1 MSVGDNKSMRLSLL
15 DDFMVEEILAGE
27 SDATAADGETLRRDI
42 ERAEL
47 LARKSRLKAL
57 REEIDK
63 ERSTSRVVQFDSER
77 MRAKL
82 RAIGSAAT
90 SPVTMAARSGNAVD
104 DDDLNGLLEDLAE
117 LEQDSEARDNE

>member
-1 MSVGDNKSMRLSLL
+1 MSVGDNKSMRLSIL
-15 DDFMVEEILAGE
+15 DDLIVEEILAAE
-27 SDATAADGETLRRDI
+27 SEATSADGDALRRDI

-57 REEIDK
+57 RDEIDK
-63 ERSTSRVVQFDSER
+63 ERSTSRVIQFDSER

-82 RAIGSAAT
+82 KTLGNDAA
-90 SPVTMAARSGNAVD
+90 SPVTMAARSGSAVD

-117 LEQDSEARDNE
+117 LEQDSETRDNE

>member
-1 MSVGDNKSMRLSLL
+1 MSMGDNKSMRLSIL
-15 DDFMVEEILAGE
+15 DDFMVEEILSAEG
-27 SDATAADGETLRRDI
+27 DATAADGEALRRDI

-82 RAIGSAAT
+82 KSIGNAAA

-117 LEQDSEARDNE
+117 LEQDSETRDNE

>member
-1 MSVGDNKSMRLSLL
+1 MSVGDNKSMRLSIL
-15 DDFMVEEILAGE
+15 DDFMVEEILAAEG
-27 SDATAADGETLRRDI
+27 DATAADGEALRRDI

-63 ERSTSRVVQFDSER
+63 ERSTSSVVQFDSER

-82 RAIGSAAT
+82 KAIGSAAA
-90 SPVTMAARSGNAVD
+90 SPVTMAARSGNTVD